1 VPRKPLVLVVD
12 DDPTLRKL
20 IRAHL
25 RRLELD
31 SVEAAEGHA
40 GLACLA
46 QEEIDLVCLDLMLPT
61 KSGFAICEAIRK
73 SARADIPVLILSAR
87 GTPEDRAQAEEAG
100 ANAYLVKPFRRV
112 DFDAQVRRLLRLP
125 EARS

>member
-25 RRLELD
+25 TRLELD

-46 QEEIDLVCLDLMLPT
+46 AEPVDLVCLDLMLPT

-73 SARADIPVLILSAR
+73 SSRASVPVLILSAR

-112 DFDAQVRRLLRLP
+112 EFDAHVRRLLQLP
-125 EARS
+125 EIRS